1 MRARTLCSILDLMI
15 HYMSVDCNGHGVALD
30 LYPAFPLLCETL
42 DKLFMTLL
50 KLSKISKINYEDLNE
65 LMALIHGKYSIN
77 IIYSNAMGQAP
88 GKGEDT
94 FVRS

>member
-1 MRARTLCSILDLMI
+1 
-15 HYMSVDCNGHGVALD
+15 
-30 LYPAFPLLCETL
+30 
-42 DKLFMTLL
+42 MTLL
-50 KLSKISKINYEDLNE
+50 KLNKISKINYEDLNE

-77 IIYSNAMGQAP
+77 IIYSNAVGQAP